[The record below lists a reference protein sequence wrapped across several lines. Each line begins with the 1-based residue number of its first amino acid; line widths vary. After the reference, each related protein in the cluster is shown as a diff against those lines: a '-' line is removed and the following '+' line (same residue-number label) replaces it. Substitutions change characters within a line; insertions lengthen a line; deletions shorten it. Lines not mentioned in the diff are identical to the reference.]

1 MFLDIK
7 SKKLKYALGLLG
19 AIIIGAIGSGIWEV
33 VFQPVFSFLS
43 NNIISL
49 FSLLFK
55 SLEKSIYEDIAK
67 GYTEE
72 PSYMAATLIL
82 YIFFMMLGYFTSH
95 LIPEKKKKND
105 ELDEIEKELKKLKL
119 GENVL
124 AKLDEI
130 EKKLDLQRDKLRERG
145 RIILSILILLLVFLF
160 SQLFILKY
168 KLDKI
173 SSFEQTIKA
182 VKPFISQNE
191 YDLFNSSFARIKN
204 STEYNKIL
212 DSLNSLALK
221 NNIEINK

>member
-160 SQLFILKY
+160 SLLFILKY